1 MKGFKVTFCQL
12 LQSLPQGAFG
22 RLDPTGQAAA
32 TMLDT
37 IPEGRLGEIEEIAN
51 LATFLC
57 SDYARCSSLYIQ
69 FDRTFQCS
77 LVPCEGS
84 NLDFT
89 QLDKRGNCDPGRR

>member
-1 MKGFKVTFCQL
+1 VKGFKVTFCQL

-57 SDYARCSSLYIQ
+57 SDYARCSSLYRVSQNIRYPP
-69 FDRTFQCS
+69 FFSKC
-77 LVPCEGS
+77 LL
-84 NLDFT
+84 LDT
-89 QLDKRGNCDPGRR
+89 P